1 MGVHG
6 RWLATRFLALA
17 ALVAL
22 GGALVL
28 SAVELAAWARRVSGS
43 ATSLL
48 ALARAVGLGLPDR
61 IGLLLPLATVLA
73 LVATLGRSAARRELL
88 SQAAAGVSPRRSA
101 AATLLAALGLG
112 LLALGNQLWLAPASR
127 WASAQATW
135 RADLR
140 RGDELVRVGDDGWRW
155 CLGAWD
161 PVARAG
167 RRARLLGP
175 PGSDLL
181 VSADAVRHDPARGWT
196 LERGEALDVRTGA
209 LFRFERWSGDGWAVS
224 SSSAGGAPPGV
235 APPGVAPPR
244 EPPEA
249 LGRRGRTLSELG
261 PGALLAARAEA
272 SPPAR
277 PAADAELWGRLALAL
292 VPIGMAAAALPAA
305 LAVDRRR
312 WPAAVAWT
320 TALCWLTYALIAAAR
335 AGAHAGAG
343 WGCLLLAGV
352 AGGLGLARADAGPG
366 RT

>member
-17 ALVAL
+17 AVIAL
-22 GGALVL
+22 GGALL
-28 SAVELAAWARRVSGS
+28 LTAVELAAWARRVSGS

-48 ALARAVGLGLPDR
+48 ALARAVGLALPDR
-61 IGLLLPLATVLA
+61 VGLLLPLATVLA
-73 LVATLGRSAARRELL
+73 LVGTVGRSAAQRELL

-101 AATLLAALGLG
+101 AATLAAALALG
-112 LLALGNQLWLAPASR
+112 LLALANQLWLAPAAR
-127 WASAQATW
+127 WASAQAAW

-175 PGSDLL
+175 EGDLL
-181 VSADAVRHDPARGWT
+181 VSAEAVRHEPERGWT
-196 LERGEALDVRTGA
+196 FERGEALDVRTGA
-209 LFRFERWSGDGWAVS
+209 LARFARWSADGWAPVT
-224 SSSAGGAPPGV
+224 SAAPAWTPTV
-235 APPGVAPPR
+235 PPPR
-244 EPPEA
+244 DPPEA

-261 PGALLAARAEA
+261 LGALLDARAAA
-272 SPPAR
+272 SPSAR

-292 VPIGMAAAALPAA
+292 VPIAMAAAALPAA

-312 WPAAVAWT
+312 WPRAVAST
-320 TALCWLTYALIAAAR
+320 TALCWLTYALIAVAR
-335 AGAHAGAG
+335 AGAHAGLA
-343 WGCLLLAGV
+343 WPCLLLAGV
-352 AGGLGLARADAGPG
+352 AGGLGLVRSDPGP
-366 RT
+366 RKT